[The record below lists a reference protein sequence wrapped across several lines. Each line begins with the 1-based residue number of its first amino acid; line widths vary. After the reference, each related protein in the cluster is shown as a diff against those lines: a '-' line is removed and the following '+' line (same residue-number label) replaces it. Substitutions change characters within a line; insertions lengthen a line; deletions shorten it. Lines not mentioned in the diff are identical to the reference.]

1 LSLST
6 NLNWLAPLVSAAL
19 MLSVGAFVLLRYS
32 TNKLRASIYWG
43 AALIF
48 YGFSHL
54 LEFGF
59 FSSLLAEDSFTYFVR
74 QTFVVLMLILFYA
87 GCAIMFI
94 KRKSVRA
101 VTTFLFFA
109 IQEPVL
115 YYFDY
120 IVVNFDQSSMIHII
134 IFVIPFSIFF
144 AVFFLADYYIS
155 RRVATL
161 LIAVAWLGYAAILPL
176 YFLWLETPLIPL
188 WFDLR
193 TITLIPLAL
202 GFIELAHKSQQKKS
216 SI

>member
-1 LSLST
+1 M
-6 NLNWLAPLVSAAL
+6 NWLAPLVSAAL

-43 AALIF
+43 TALIF
-48 YGFSHL
+48 YGLSHL

-59 FSSLLAEDSFTYFVR
+59 SSSLLTEDSFTCFIR
-74 QTFVVLMLILFYA
+74 QTLVVLMLILFYA
-87 GCAIMFI
+87 GCAIVFI

-101 VTTFLFFA
+101 LTTFLFF
-109 IQEPVL
+109 IVQEPIL

-120 IVVNFDQSSMIHII
+120 IIVNFDQSSMIHII
-134 IFVIPFSIFF
+134 VFVIPFSIFF
-144 AVFFLADYYIS
+144 AVFFLADYYTS

-161 LIAVAWLGYAAILPL
+161 LIAVAWLAYAVILPF
-176 YFLWLETPLIPL
+176 YFIWLETPLLPL

-216 SI
+216 SK